1 MEVFSTNKSDDF
13 VFTLG
18 NPSAKLLAGGV
29 INKPIKLYGSK
40 LYKKMVEHGFDAM
53 ELRNLPVAMRD
64 PIAVFNNYGKLN
76 ERAILVEL
84 KTKDGNFLV
93 SVKVGRGI
101 DADFDIITS
110 AFGKKNDSVLKWI
123 NKEKLTFV
131 DKEKAL
137 IYLYLAAPIAAA
149 ADKEGLNSAANII
162 KDFQNP
168 KLPKENFERITDII
182 VNIDHYGKYSIR
194 CKVDGKDCISEAISP
209 SDARKLA
216 RGEMDRMELAE
227 KYYARQLENFR
238 EKGKRLKI

>member
-1 MEVFSTNKSDDF
+1 MSISD
-13 VFTLG
+13 
-18 NPSAKLLAGGV
+18 
-29 INKPIKLYGSK
+29 Y
-40 LYKKMVEHGFDAM
+40 
-53 ELRNLPVAMRD
+53 
-64 PIAVFNNYGKLN
+64 
-76 ERAILVEL
+76 

-149 ADKEGLNSAANII
+149 ADKEGLNSTANII

-168 KLPKENFERITDII
+168 KLPKENFEKITDII
-182 VNIDHYGKYSIR
+182 VNIDH
-194 CKVDGKDCISEAISP
+194 
-209 SDARKLA
+209 
-216 RGEMDRMELAE
+216 
-227 KYYARQLENFR
+227 
-238 EKGKRLKI
+238 